1 MKTKKARNISL
12 LFVALATMS
21 ATPGCVSGPSTDG
34 DVIVDVDELRSL
46 AVEIDRD
53 GSADHYPRT
62 ITIWITLP
70 WPDAG
75 CAILAPSIAFT
86 LNGRAPM
93 HGIARGGVSPYPG
106 FFGDVVCE
114 NFASATFRVPDEGGA
129 LVVRIAQDGHQP
141 AEIEFDVPALE
152 PLELVAPADGRLR
165 PGDVATVRVPSS
177 FYTTRH
183 LDRPTPQPI
192 GSSVIGNN
200 PAPFDLAI
208 LIERG
213 GDLAD
218 YGAERVIGG
227 VGVGTD
233 DLHVQVPT
241 YTSIG
246 PKSVYVA
253 YNFSPNFE
261 PMPVR
266 RCDGFAQCT
275 GKARDNFGVLGPI
288 DVVVE

>member
-1 MKTKKARNISL
+1 MKTKKARNIPL
-12 LFVALATMS
+12 LFAALATTA
-21 ATPGCVSGPSTDG
+21 ATLGCFSGPSTDG

-46 AVEIDRD
+46 AVEIAMD
-53 GSADHYPRT
+53 GSGYQYTRMIA
-62 ITIWITLP
+62 IWITLP

-86 LNGRAPM
+86 LNGRAPRG
-93 HGIARGGVSPYPG
+93 GIARGGVSPDPG

-114 NFASATFRVPDEGGA
+114 NWASATFRVPDEGGA
-129 LVVRIAQDGHQP
+129 LVMRIEQEGHQP
-141 AEIEFDVPALE
+141 AEIEFDVPAIE

-165 PGDVATVRVPSS
+165 PGDYATVHVPSS

-183 LDRPTPQPI
+183 LDRRSTF
-192 GSSVIGNN
+192 
-200 PAPFDLAI
+200 FDHVI

-218 YGAERVIGG
+218 YGADRVIGRAG
-227 VGVGTD
+227 GNTENIAVE
-233 DLHVQVPT
+233 VPT

-246 PKSVYVA
+246 PKSLYVA

-261 PMPVR
+261 PMPIR
-266 RCDGFAQCT
+266 RCDGFAACT

>member
-1 MKTKKARNISL
+1 MKTKTAGNIPL
-12 LFVALATMS
+12 LFVALATMTATLGCFS
-21 ATPGCVSGPSTDG
+21 APSSDG

-46 AVEIDRD
+46 AVEIERD
-53 GSADHYPRT
+53 GNSDHYPRR
-62 ITIWITLP
+62 IAIWITLP

-86 LNGRAPM
+86 LNGARIN
-93 HGIARGGVSPYPG
+93 GIARGGVSPDPG

-114 NFASATFRVPDEGGA
+114 NFASASVRVPDEGGA
-129 LVVRIAQDGHQP
+129 MVVRLEQEGHQP

-165 PGDVATVRVPSS
+165 PGDIATVRVPSS

-183 LDRPTPQPI
+183 LDRPAPHAI
-192 GSSVIGNN
+192 GTSVIGNN
-200 PAPFDLAI
+200 PPVFDLAI
-208 LIERG
+208 LIVRG

-218 YGAERVIGG
+218 YGAQRVIGG
-227 VGVGTD
+227 VGVGTE
-233 DLHVQVPT
+233 DLLVEVPT
-241 YTSIG
+241 YTSTG
-246 PKSVYVA
+246 PKSLYVA
-253 YNFSPNFE
+253 YNFSGNFE